1 MKWIE
6 FSLKVPPE
14 YVEPISHVFHQ
25 YGEGGVVVESP
36 AGFTPDEGEKPPIPS
51 HLIVRTYVPL
61 DEKTDAKRSNIQV
74 AVKLINYLH
83 PIDDIAEK
91 TLEKED
97 WESSWKEYFHPI
109 RIGKNI
115 RIIPTWIDNKS
126 SKNDVVIFLDPGMAF
141 GTGHHPTT
149 RMCME
154 ILEGIIV
161 GNERVVDV
169 GCGSGILSI
178 TAVKLGASEV
188 FGFEV
193 SKDAAE
199 VARENCS
206 INQVDKHISI
216 YERKVSEE
224 ETIFGT
230 FDIVVANISA
240 KIIIELAN
248 MFSNLIPT
256 KGRLILSGI
265 LEESLSGVETVL
277 NANSIIIDRISITD
291 DWVAI
296 LATKSE

>member
-1 MKWIE
+1 M
-6 FSLKVPPE
+6 
-14 YVEPISHVFHQ
+14 
-25 YGEGGVVVESP
+25 
-36 AGFTPDEGEKPPIPS
+36 
-51 HLIVRTYVPL
+51 
-61 DEKTDAKRSNIQV
+61 
-74 AVKLINYLH
+74 
-83 PIDDIAEK
+83 
-91 TLEKED
+91 
-97 WESSWKEYFHPI
+97 
-109 RIGKNI
+109 
-115 RIIPTWIDNKS
+115 
-126 SKNDVVIFLDPGMAF
+126 
-141 GTGHHPTT
+141 
-149 RMCME
+149 
-154 ILEGIIV
+154 
-161 GNERVVDV
+161 
-169 GCGSGILSI
+169 SI